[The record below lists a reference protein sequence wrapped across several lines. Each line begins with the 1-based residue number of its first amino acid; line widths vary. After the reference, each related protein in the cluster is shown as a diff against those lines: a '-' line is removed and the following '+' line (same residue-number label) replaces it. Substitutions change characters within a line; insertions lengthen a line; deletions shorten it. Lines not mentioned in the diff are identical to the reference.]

1 MNNLFL
7 QRMTSLKYALL
18 LCIVAAGFAGC
29 EEQAIGYLQT
39 DNALY
44 VPDRM
49 DIRLT
54 LDEELDAYRI
64 YNVAPWVSP
73 KMQGVI
79 GTSPIYFEI
88 AGVESTDGDPEMF
101 RSLLTI
107 RGGGRMEFPL
117 VSDIP
122 VGEYRISVRI
132 CNEGHSRILE
142 NAFTFIVKEK

>member
-1 MNNLFL
+1 MNNPMKRAAWIFL
-7 QRMTSLKYALL
+7 GSLLLALL
-18 LCIVAAGFAGC
+18 GGC
-29 EEQAIGYLQT
+29 TDQQIGYLQT
-39 DNALY
+39 GNAVY

-49 DIRLT
+49 DIRLV

-79 GTSPIYFEI
+79 GTNPIRYEI
-88 AGVESTDGDPEMF
+88 AGVESADGDAAMF
-101 RSLLTI
+101 RALLTI

-122 VGEYRISVRI
+122 PGEYRISIRVS
-132 CNEGHSRILE
+132 NEGHSRILE
-142 NAFTFIVKEK
+142 NIFTFNVKEK